1 MFIRMPEIREKL
13 DLSQRNIAKLLNVS
27 KSTYAR
33 WETGEKIIPL
43 NHLIGFANITKYNL
57 DYITGLSD
65 DLKILNFDIKI
76 DRKKLS
82 NRLRNIR
89 LSVNLT
95 QLEFAIILNTVQSVV
110 SDFENG
116 KTLIQTSFIF
126 QICKM
131 YNISLDKLLN

>member
-1 MFIRMPEIREKL
+1 MFERMPEIREKL
-13 DLSQRNIAKLLNVS
+13 DLSQRNISKLLSVS

-65 DLKILNFDIKI
+65 DLKILNYEIEI
-76 DRKKLS
+76 DKNKLS

-95 QLEFAIILNTVQSVV
+95 QYEFAIILNTVQSVV